1 MAANPARF
9 FEYYGLN
16 LGLGIAT
23 AIAYAILA
31 ILHSVRKRNA
41 EKPFKYTKIAAVGT
55 FCVSVYLIGWGAA
68 MMVATD
74 FNQSDTI
81 TVSTITADLS
91 DIGSDPFTTFEEYL
105 PDANGN
111 QHLLLSEASIQAD
124 WVGQ

>member
-1 MAANPARF
+1 LAANPARF

-91 DIGSDPFTTFEEYL
+91 DIGSDPFTTFEE
-105 PDANGN
+105 
-111 QHLLLSEASIQAD
+111 
-124 WVGQ
+124 